1 MERGEGERKGERG
14 RVCVHYRR
22 GIRVW
27 ESHRCMVF
35 QEKERKR
42 EEKRRGGGEEVRF
55 WMNRSFV
62 RSLLEGDSSTR
73 WMPV

>member
-42 EEKRRGGGEEVRF
+42 EEKRRGGGEVRF

-62 RSLLEGDSSTR
+62 GSLLEGDSSTR